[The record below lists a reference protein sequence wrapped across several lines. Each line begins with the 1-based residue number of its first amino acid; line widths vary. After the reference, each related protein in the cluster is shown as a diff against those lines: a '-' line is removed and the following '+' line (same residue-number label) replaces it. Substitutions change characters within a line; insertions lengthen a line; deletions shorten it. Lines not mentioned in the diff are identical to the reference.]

1 MSLSAL
7 SMCQFLLWFLFI
19 TLRQLILMVELNVLF
34 VEMTNDIVTVSAKT
48 APQCSSY
55 QRDVLLPMPSSM
67 NPSGA
72 SVKTS
77 PTVLHG
83 RSCESDESDE
93 DLHQEAQVLYI
104 LKSQNIESCI
114 SICVLVVLKKILVY
128 SNLYVRSSSS
138 KKEQKRSCHSC

>member
-1 MSLSAL
+1 MP
-7 SMCQFLLWFLFI
+7 I
-19 TLRQLILMVELNVLF
+19 LIVVF
-34 VEMTNDIVTVSAKT
+34 VYHPQTADPNGSIKCPVCRNDFKDIVTVPAKT

-83 RSCESDESDE
+83 RSSESDESDE
-93 DLHQEAQVLYI
+93 DLHQDAQVLYI
-104 LKSQNIESCI
+104 LKSLNIE
-114 SICVLVVLKKILVY
+114 
-128 SNLYVRSSSS
+128 
-138 KKEQKRSCHSC
+138 

>member
-1 MSLSAL
+1 MP
-7 SMCQFLLWFLFI
+7 I
-19 TLRQLILMVELNVLF
+19 LILVF
-34 VEMTNDIVTVSAKT
+34 VYHPQTADPNGSIKCPVCRNDFKDIVTVPAKT

-83 RSCESDESDE
+83 RSSESDESDE

>member
-34 VEMTNDIVTVSAKT
+34 VEMTNDIVTVPAKT
-48 APQCSSY
+48 APQCISY

-77 PTVLHG
+77 PSTVLHG
-83 RSCESDESDE
+83 RSSESDESDE

-104 LKSQNIESCI
+104 LKSQNIE
-114 SICVLVVLKKILVY
+114 
-128 SNLYVRSSSS
+128 
-138 KKEQKRSCHSC
+138 